1 MAKKAKVAKAD
12 AKADAEQPADGSSEP
27 KAPKAPKVQKVNLI
41 QQADSWLGRINGM
54 FHVVTLIEDGSFQIL
69 FPVITGLILKGV
81 SWIWR

>member
-1 MAKKAKVAKAD
+1 MAKKARGAKAD
-12 AKADAEQPADGSSEP
+12 AKADGKQPADESSEP
-27 KAPKAPKVQKVNLI
+27 KAKAKVQKVNLI

-81 SWIWR
+81 S